1 MSNILQNCFIPA
13 YLRLC
18 GGHFPRLVHWAINA
32 VTALVFLF
40 SGIYTTKELIYSI
53 IIARCTFFVFRF
65 SAMCILPFSM
75 QRICTRLL
83 VQRHTEN
90 TYKYYFPVEISLDKV
105 AEESCFLTISETK
118 LLCLLCKG
126 S

>member
-18 GGHFPRLVHWAINA
+18 GSHFPRLVHWAINA

-40 SGIYTTKELIYSI
+40 IGIYTTKELINSI
-53 IIARCTFFVFRF
+53 IIACCTFFIFHF
-65 SAMCILPFSM
+65 SAMRVLPFSM

-90 TYKYYFPVEISLDKV
+90 TYKYYFPVEISLDKF
-105 AEESCFLTISETK
+105 AEESCFLTVSETK